1 MGGGSDA
8 PSLVCVRLAPTAI
21 FAPEASEGRRNMAA
35 RRAPARLAAART
47 RRGPAGNEGAGRVPH
62 PPAADKRRAACIRL
76 AVLLGLVAFAFYLG
90 MFLMGGT

>member
-8 PSLVCVRLAPTAI
+8 PR
-21 FAPEASEGRRNMAA
+21 GRPN
-35 RRAPARLAAART
+35 PLPAAARP

-90 MFLMGGT
+90 MFMMGGT